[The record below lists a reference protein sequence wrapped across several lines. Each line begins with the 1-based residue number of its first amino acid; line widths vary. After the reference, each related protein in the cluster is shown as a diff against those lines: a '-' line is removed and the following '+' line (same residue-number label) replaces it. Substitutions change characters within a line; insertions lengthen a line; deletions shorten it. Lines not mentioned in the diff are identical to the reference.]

1 MHLQDLNTAIQQAVA
16 TMTQLRVE
24 TWEAATLHVL
34 DALETGS
41 DVPVLNQEF
50 DLRSARP
57 WPLGGEGAPVS
68 IGPPRPPRSRPRPV

>member
-41 DVPVLNQEF
+41 DVPVLNQKF
-50 DLRSARP
+50 YVQLAHGLSVVRARPCRSAP
-57 WPLGGEGAPVS
+57 PAPR
-68 IGPPRPPRSRPRPV
+68 GRGRPV